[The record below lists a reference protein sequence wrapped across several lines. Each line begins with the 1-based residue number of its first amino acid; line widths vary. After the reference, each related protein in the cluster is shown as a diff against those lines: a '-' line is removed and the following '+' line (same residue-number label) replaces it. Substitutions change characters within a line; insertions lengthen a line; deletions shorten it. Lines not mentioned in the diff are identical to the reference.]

1 MICKRI
7 LPCTELRYLIREYL
21 VAEFTFKDISKLP
34 PLRAYPAN
42 PEEGIRFLIRGKL
55 FTNNP
60 ATGITSETPT
70 ISIIGQPTVR
80 QNLQITHE
88 YLMMYVRFQ
97 PGSLFKLFHI
107 PMTMLTD
114 QHIDAAAILGKE
126 ITAFYEQLGSCNS
139 YDTMVSVLDN
149 YFLKKISRLK
159 NNSQPVDGIGRMIL
173 QNPQGFNLEKTAK
186 EACLSY
192 RQFEKRFEQLA
203 GITPKYYARIC
214 RFYQAFE
221 LKENNPKLDWLSI
234 AVRTG
239 YNDYQHLVK
248 DFKEFAGTTPKVLIQ
263 QSLNSPSRMFPSTSE
278 FRGI

>member
-88 YLMMYVRFQ
+88 YLMLYVRFQ

-107 PMTMLTD
+107 PMRMLTD

-126 ITAFYEQLGSCNS
+126 ITALYEQLGSCNR
-139 YDTMVSVLDN
+139 YDIMVSILDN
-149 YFLKKISRLK
+149 YFLKKISCLK

-186 EACLSY
+186 EDCLSY

-221 LKENNPKLDWLSI
+221 LKENNPTLDWLSI

-248 DFKEFAGTTPKVLIQ
+248 DFKEFAGTTPKFLIQ
-263 QSLNSPSRMFPSTSE
+263 QSLNSPSRMFPSTS
-278 FRGI
+278 

>member
-88 YLMMYVRFQ
+88 YLMLYVRLQ

-114 QHIDAAAILGKE
+114 QHIDALVG
-126 ITAFYEQLGSCNS
+126 Q
-139 YDTMVSVLDN
+139 
-149 YFLKKISRLK
+149 LKKAGVTITDTIET
-159 NNSQPVDGIGRMIL
+159 VEYGRFVHIMDIEGNKIEL
-173 QNPQGFNLEKTAK
+173 WEPNDIE
-186 EACLSY
+186 
-192 RQFEKRFEQLA
+192 FEKLGEKIGA
-203 GITPKYYARIC
+203 K
-214 RFYQAFE
+214 
-221 LKENNPKLDWLSI
+221 
-234 AVRTG
+234 
-239 YNDYQHLVK
+239 
-248 DFKEFAGTTPKVLIQ
+248 TTK
-263 QSLNSPSRMFPSTSE
+263 
-278 FRGI
+278 